1 MSGCSPSGGDMN
13 IVRGATYQRTVT
25 WKDSDGNPINLT
37 GRSGR
42 LVIRENYAAAT
53 PLIVLTSTPAAGLTL
68 GGVAGTVV
76 IRIGAD
82 VTETLPTGR
91 FVFDLALSLDV
102 DPTEVDILF
111 QGNTATVHASAQDV
125 SLP

>member
-1 MSGCSPSGGDMN
+1 MAGCGTGNGDMS

-42 LVIRENYAAAT
+42 LVIRPTYAAAE
-53 PLIVLTSTPAAGLTL
+53 PLAVLTTPAGGLTF
-68 GGVAGTVV
+68 GGVAGTIV

-82 VTETLPTGR
+82 VTETFPVGMY
-91 FVFDLALSLDV
+91 VFDLAITLDA

-111 QGNTATVHASAQDV
+111 QGNKATVHASAQDI